1 MLVLVFMKKMPEFM
15 CALYLFGFDLR
26 SSNNIDLRVL
36 FGAQVKESDQWQAME
51 HLEGGKWDQI
61 SEERADRDC

>member
-1 MLVLVFMKKMPEFM
+1 MLVPVFMKKMLELM

-26 SSNNIDLRVL
+26 PSNNIDSRVL
-36 FGAQVKESDQWQAME
+36 FRAQVKESDQWQAME

-61 SEERADRDC
+61 SEEREDRDC

>member
-1 MLVLVFMKKMPEFM
+1 M

-26 SSNNIDLRVL
+26 PSNNIDSRVL
-36 FGAQVKESDQWQAME
+36 FRAQDKESDQWQAME

-61 SEERADRDC
+61 SEEREDRDC